1 MDQYTSESDQAAP
14 AAEAEEPQITVT
26 AASRGAGWRL
36 LAAVVPIPWLLGYG
50 ITGAWAVTRGATAA
64 SRGLKTID
72 VGYTRMVTPGSV
84 MLVGGLLLA
93 AFAVVLAACLLIV
106 VGTRRVALWVPVAL
120 VAGFL
125 TAGAVW
131 AGVRGELHPGL
142 WLLFFFGLAYALA
155 VAAVRLWRAWRRPGR
170 GPVVGP

>member
-1 MDQYTSESDQAAP
+1 MDESTPETDR
-14 AAEAEEPQITVT
+14 AEP

-36 LAAVVPIPWLLGYG
+36 LAAVVLIPWLLSYG

-64 SRGLKTID
+64 SRGLESID
-72 VGYTRMVTPGSV
+72 VGYTRMVTPASV

-93 AFAVVLAACLLIV
+93 AFAVVLAASLLIV
-106 VGTRRVALWVPVAL
+106 VGARRVVQWAPVAV
-120 VAGFL
+120 VAGLL

-142 WLLFFFGLAYALA
+142 WLLFFFGLAYAL
-155 VAAVRLWRAWRRPGR
+155 VAAAVQLWRVSRRPGR

>member
-1 MDQYTSESDQAAP
+1 MDEHTPETGQAAP
-14 AAEAEEPQITVT
+14 PAEA
-26 AASRGAGWRL
+26 AADRGAWRRL

-84 MLVGGLLLA
+84 VLVGGLLLA

-106 VGTRRVALWVPVAL
+106 FGTRRAAPWAPVAV
-120 VAGFL
+120 VAGLL

-131 AGVRGELHPGL
+131 AGVRGELNPGL

-155 VAAVRLWRAWRRPGR
+155 VAAVQLWRASRRAGR